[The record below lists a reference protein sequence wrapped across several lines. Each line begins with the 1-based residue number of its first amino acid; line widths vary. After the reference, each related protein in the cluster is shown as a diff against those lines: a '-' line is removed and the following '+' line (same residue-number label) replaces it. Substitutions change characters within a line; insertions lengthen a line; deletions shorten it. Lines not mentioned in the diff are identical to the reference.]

1 MIARGE
7 IPGMTL
13 DDVPFAL
20 GRSMSYDSLMEQARS
35 YQARLRTR
43 AAALLRPAKLAA
55 YDQQVAERMVIVSA
69 ILQSTVP
76 GQAKAAH

>member
-7 IPGMTL
+7 KPGMTL

-20 GRSMSYDSLMEQARS
+20 APAMSYDSLMEQARS

-43 AAALLRPAKLAA
+43 AAALLTPAQLAA
-55 YDQQVAERMVIVSA
+55 YDQQVAERMVIVSTM
-69 ILQSTVP
+69 LQSTVP